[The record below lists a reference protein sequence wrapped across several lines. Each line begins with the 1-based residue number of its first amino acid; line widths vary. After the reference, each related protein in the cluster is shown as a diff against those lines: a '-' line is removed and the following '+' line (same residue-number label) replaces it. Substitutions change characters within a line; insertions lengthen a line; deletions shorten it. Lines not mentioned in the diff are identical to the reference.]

1 MRRASA
7 SPSAR
12 ILLTA
17 VALCLAAAA
26 APAQRI
32 NLPPVTRHRL
42 KNGIQLMLME
52 YRRAPTLSVE
62 ALFPGGAS
70 GDPVEKA
77 GVAAMTADLLKR
89 GTSSR
94 TAIQIAEE
102 IDFLGG
108 SLNAGAGD
116 DSLTV
121 SLSVLSKDADAG
133 LNLLADVI
141 RRSVFPPEEIERERQ
156 LALAGLQSLP
166 DSPEETATRVATET
180 VFRGHPYGVFRTIAS
195 VKRITRDDLLRY
207 YQRFIVPDRLTIIA
221 VGSFQIP
228 QMIEKLR
235 ARFEDWT
242 PSGSAAPTVAE
253 ARPTPRQL
261 VLIDKPD
268 ATQTQVRLIRP
279 AFRRNHP
286 DFFAAEL
293 ADAML
298 GGGFTSR
305 LVDEIRVNRSLTY
318 GIGSRFRLHKYGGFL
333 AISTFT
339 RIETTRAMLDALNGV
354 LKRTAERGFTSEELQ
369 KVKSYLAGMFA
380 LGLQTPDAL
389 ADILS
394 DIALYNLPADYLQTY
409 LTRLLAVPLTE
420 VNRIARAYCRPE
432 SFSVVLVTPAAK
444 ISGQLK
450 GLGRFET
457 RPITAVGK

>member
-1 MRRASA
+1 MRRTPALFILQ
-7 SPSAR
+7 
-12 ILLTA
+12 ILLA
-17 VALCLAAAA
+17 VVALCLSAAGQ
-26 APAQRI
+26 AQKI
-32 NLPPVTRHRL
+32 NLPPITRHKL

-62 ALFPGGAS
+62 ALFPGGS
-70 GDPVEKA
+70 NGDPVKKA
-77 GVAAMTADLLKR
+77 GVAAMTADLLER

-108 SLNAGAGD
+108 SLNTGAGD

-121 SLSVLSKDADAG
+121 SLDVLSKDSDNG

-141 RRSVFPPEEIERERQ
+141 RRSIFPPEEIERKRQ
-156 LALAGLQSLP
+156 LILAGLQTLP
-166 DSPEETATRVATET
+166 DSPEETATRIATET
-180 VFRGHPYGVFRTIAS
+180 TFRGHPYGVFRTITS

-207 YQRFIVPDRLTIIA
+207 YQQFVVPDRMTIIA
-221 VGSFQIP
+221 VGNFQTA

-235 ARFEDWT
+235 ARFEDWA
-242 PSGSAAPTVAE
+242 PSGSTALTIPE
-253 ARPTPRQL
+253 ARPIPRQF

-268 ATQTQVRLIRP
+268 ATQTQVRLART
-279 AFRRNHP
+279 AFKRNHP
-286 DFFAAEL
+286 DFYAAEL

-318 GIGSRFRLHKYGGFL
+318 GIGSRFRLQKHGGSL
-333 AISTFT
+333 TISTFT
-339 RIETTRAMLDALNGV
+339 RIETTRTLLDAVNGV
-354 LKRTAERGFTSEELQ
+354 LKRTAERGFTAEELQ
-369 KVKSYLAGMFA
+369 KVKSYLAGLFA

-394 DIALYNLPADYLQTY
+394 DMALYNLPANYLQTY
-409 LTRLLAVPLTE
+409 LTRLLAVPLAD
-420 VNRIARAYCRPE
+420 VNRIARAYYRPE
-432 SFSVVLVTPAAK
+432 TFSIVLVAPAAK

-450 GLGRFET
+450 RLGKIET
-457 RPITAVGK
+457 RPIETVGK